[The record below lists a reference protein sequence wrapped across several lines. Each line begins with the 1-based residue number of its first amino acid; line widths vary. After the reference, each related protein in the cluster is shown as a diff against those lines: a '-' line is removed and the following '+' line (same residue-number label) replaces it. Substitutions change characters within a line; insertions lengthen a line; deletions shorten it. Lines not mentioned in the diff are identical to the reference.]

1 MSVKPKNLVATI
13 YNPHNQSEDELISA
27 FVVRLKLFE
36 KLKQDLE
43 ISTMK
48 SPEQH
53 YIIQGVRG
61 MGKTTLLRRVEI
73 EVKQNEKLNSWLLSI
88 IFNEEEYGVSS
99 LADVWEK
106 LAEYLELSDD
116 SFTGLLDNITSHY
129 DKGNYERIAFDFIS
143 KALQKQQKKVLLL
156 IDNIGDILKKFSEK
170 EEQRF
175 REVLLTSPDIR
186 LIGATSVYL
195 EQLNDYKKPLFDF
208 FKYLYLNGLSKT
220 ECQDLM
226 RKLGEAYQEE
236 EIERI
241 LKEQPERIEILRR
254 LTGGVTR
261 TLVLLFEIFVE
272 KNSTDA
278 FRDLEIIVD
287 RVTPLYKHRM
297 DDLKP
302 QQQKIVAALCEAW
315 EAATTK
321 EIAEVV
327 RMEGKVVSAQLNYLV
342 KNRIVNKI
350 ETDTKNHLYA
360 IEERFFNIW
369 YLMRFGKRT
378 DKRIYWYVKFLEVFI
393 GGKDDL
399 IKDKVQR
406 LVDRMV
412 ATKDIDPKM
421 ALYLTEAYSHLIGGD
436 VQDILKNVAREYLEP
451 YGKNYTAE
459 ISKSD
464 NEIRANTFKTYDITE
479 EDLRKR
485 LKELEKVKVKF
496 SSDLVESEM
505 INIATSKVE
514 NYRMKHKLFATGD
527 HESESINVEV
537 LSFFISI
544 NLKYWFDF
552 KVQKHLSY
560 EIVSRIIS
568 NKLHPVTLKDKK
580 LFPRIC
586 EILLWNNEISEFK
599 ILFNK
604 FVHKGSFIYQYYHER
619 YISLAIA
626 KKQNNFLLNYFT
638 NVEKYYPIQYYAN
651 LHYIKDEYPTEYLR
665 MPAEMKETVEELI
678 AEIDQMAIDYA

>member
-1 MSVKPKNLVATI
+1 MSVNPKNLVSTI
-13 YNPHNQSEDELISA
+13 YNPHNQSEDELLNA
-27 FVVRLKLFE
+27 FVVRLKTFE
-36 KLKQDLE
+36 KLKRDLE
-43 ISTMK
+43 ASTMK

-61 MGKTTLLRRVEI
+61 MGKTTLLRRIEI
-73 EVKQNEKLNSWLLSI
+73 EVKQNEKLNSWLLPI

-106 LAEYLELSDD
+106 LAEYLELADETFD
-116 SFTGLLDNITSHY
+116 GLVESITPHY
-129 DKGNYERIAFDFIS
+129 QNDNYERTAFELIS
-143 KALQKQQKKVLLL
+143 TALKKQKKKVLLL
-156 IDNIGDILKKFSEK
+156 IDNIGDILKKFSET

-175 REVLLTSPDIR
+175 REVLLTSCDIR
-186 LIGATSVYL
+186 LFGATSIYL

-208 FKYLYLNGLSKT
+208 FKYLHLDGLSKT

-254 LTGGVTR
+254 LTGGVIR
-261 TLVLLFEIFVE
+261 TSVLLFEIFVE

-321 EIAEVV
+321 EIAEAV
-327 RMEGKVVSAQLNYLV
+327 RMESKIVSAQLIYLV

-360 IEERFFNIW
+360 IDERFFNIW

-378 DKRIYWYVKFLEVFI
+378 DKRIYWYVKFLEAFI
-393 GGKDDL
+393 GGKDNL
-399 IKDKVQR
+399 IKDKVQQ
-406 LVDRMV
+406 LVNRMV
-412 ATKDIDPKM
+412 QSKDIDPKM

-436 VQDILKNVAREYLEP
+436 EQENLKNVAKEFLEP
-451 YGKNYTAE
+451 YGKSYTRE

-479 EDLRKR
+479 DDLRERTRELSQIKKIEIPDICEMDIINFALKNGSLYLGQEDVKDLSNDIKIIVMSFSLKTLVLSKR
-485 LKELEKVKVKF
+485 NKNLCLI
-496 SSDLVESEM
+496 LVENISLDDYENISERRKSAYLVNLLCLM
-505 INIATSKVE
+505 I
-514 NYRMKHKLFATGD
+514 
-527 HESESINVEV
+527 EV
-537 LSFFISI
+537 
-544 NLKYWFDF
+544 Y
-552 KVQKHLSY
+552 
-560 EIVSRIIS
+560 
-568 NKLHPVTLKDKK
+568 
-580 LFPRIC
+580 
-586 EILLWNNEISEFK
+586 LWNNKIESAKRLFISFSYLLKENINGEK
-599 ILFNK
+599 TDSMIKLF
-604 FVHKGSFIYQYYHER
+604 
-619 YISLAIA
+619 IA
-626 KKQNNFLLNYFT
+626 KNQYFFIGRAMRSLLGRRT
-638 NVEKYYPIQYYAN
+638 PLYYAN